1 MENFQSLEKF
11 QLKYNVHLNY
21 LNYFQLIAAIP
32 NHLKKGAIENV
43 IPDRS
48 ILEERDTFHLSDNK
62 TVLLTKMRCKDYYKF
77 FQEKVT
83 TEPTA
88 VKSWSK
94 RGFDLTHHWSKL
106 FQNIY
111 KISID
116 NKLREFAFKLFHRIL
131 VTNKELKRFKIR
143 NDDACFQC
151 QHAD

>member
-1 MENFQSLEKF
+1 MEK
-11 QLKYNVHLNY
+11 KVYG
-21 LNYFQLIAAIP
+21 
-32 NHLKKGAIENV
+32 LKKDAIENF

-48 ILEERDTFHLSDNK
+48 ILEERDIFHLSDNK
-62 TVLLTKMRCKDYYKF
+62 TILLTKMRCKVDYYKF
-77 FQEKVT
+77 FQEKAT

-106 FQNIY
+106 FKNIY

-131 VTNKELKRFKIR
+131 VANKELKRFKIR
-143 NDDACFQC
+143 NNDACCQC
-151 QHAD
+151 QNADSLEHTFLECTVSIKSY